1 MIKKSGR
8 ERRGRRKKIE
18 TERGRGAKREL
29 TVRERKM
36 KKEGMTVGKRFVRG
50 KEGTKEQ
57 KERRRGNRNREGEK
71 TNAIV
76 RGSRACIYVRAIV
89 YVLIHISTW
98 TRSHAYGLACLH
110 DRNGVR
116 NSSIYK
122 VERSHALI
130 F

>member
-1 MIKKSGR
+1 
-8 ERRGRRKKIE
+8 
-18 TERGRGAKREL
+18 
-29 TVRERKM
+29 M

-76 RGSRACIYVRAIV
+76 RDSRACIYVRAIV